1 MPEPAYL
8 LAKAASALG
17 GLLGGLTMM
26 AYIRPISITDAA
38 LRGGISTGT
47 GIIFSQPI
55 IEWLNVTNSLEFLTL
70 FGFIIGFLSW
80 SVLALV
86 ARFFKKAEKE
96 EKDII
101 DVVRDI
107 KN

>member
-1 MPEPAYL
+1 MYL

-26 AYIRPISITDAA
+26 VYIKPHSITDAA

-47 GIIFSQPI
+47 GIIFSQPL
-55 IEWLNVTNSLEFLTL
+55 IEWLKVTNSIEFFTL

-86 ARFFKKAEKE
+86 AKFFIKAEKE
-96 EKDII
+96 NKDIV
-101 DVVRDI
+101 DVAKDM
-107 KN
+107 KNLKN